1 MKAAL
6 LNLLE
11 KMEEEN
17 VQGAM
22 TWVHDSEM
30 SCMEADKP
38 YAFVFSQ
45 VLFITLMF
53 LHFECNLLKITQ
65 SGHFKII

>member
-1 MKAAL
+1 
-6 LNLLE
+6 
-11 KMEEEN
+11 
-17 VQGAM
+17 
-22 TWVHDSEM
+22 
-30 SCMEADKP
+30 MEADKP